1 VDIASTLGQGTT
13 ISIKLPL
20 TMAIIDGLQVRIG
33 EEFYVIPL
41 DIVEECVE
49 LISTGSTVEERRQV
63 IDTRGQIVPYIRLR
77 QWFGLTSAPPSIE
90 QIVITS
96 IEGKKTGLVV
106 DEVIGEYQT
115 VIKSLGKVYQNV
127 KEFSGAT
134 IKGDG
139 SLALILDVPELIHLA
154 GNSKLQEHVD

>member
-1 VDIASTLGQGTT
+1 
-13 ISIKLPL
+13 
-20 TMAIIDGLQVRIG
+20 
-33 EEFYVIPL
+33 
-41 DIVEECVE
+41 
-49 LISTGSTVEERRQV
+49 
-63 IDTRGQIVPYIRLR
+63 
-77 QWFGLTSAPPSIE
+77 
-90 QIVITS
+90 
-96 IEGKKTGLVV
+96 V

-115 VIKSLGKVYQNV
+115 VIKSLGKVYQSV